1 MLPVYDAID
10 GHGPDVVFL
19 HGWGLHGGV
28 FARVAA
34 TLVDRYTV
42 HCLDLPGH
50 GASPAQPGMSIEQA
64 AAAVAEPFP
73 LPVHLVGWSLGGLL
87 AQYWAAQWPDTVR
100 SLTLISTT
108 PRFVIDAGWPHGM
121 GRDRLAAT
129 AYRLD
134 MDFDQTLRQFLAL
147 QTLGAPDARQTL
159 QALSAML
166 FAHGR
171 PKGLHDGLNW
181 LLDGDARA
189 LAAQIN
195 CPTILCYG
203 ERDRLTPP
211 GALEWL
217 AEHLPDAR
225 RYPFAQA
232 SHAPFLS
239 HEETFCRILRSHLQ
253 DND

>member
-1 MLPVYDAID
+1 M
-10 GHGPDVVFL
+10 
-19 HGWGLHGGV
+19 
-28 FARVAA
+28 
-34 TLVDRYTV
+34 
-42 HCLDLPGH
+42 PGH
-50 GASPAQPGMSIEQA
+50 GASPAQTGISIEQA

-134 MDFDQTLRQFLAL
+134 VDFDQTLRQFLAL

-181 LLDGDARA
+181 LLDARGNRA
-189 LAAQIN
+189 FNLGGKTVRRESAHRQIRSFGTTTERSDPPQWSNAGIAA
-195 CPTILCYG
+195 
-203 ERDRLTPP
+203 
-211 GALEWL
+211 
-217 AEHLPDAR
+217 AR
-225 RYPFAQA
+225 KVAA
-232 SHAPFLS
+232 SS
-239 HEETFCRILRSHLQ
+239 HGP
-253 DND
+253 